1 MPALF
6 LGSIS
11 TLADTSEIQRES
23 FNKAFQ
29 EHGLDWVWEGED
41 YRSRLTSAGGADRVR
56 EYASERGE
64 DVDADAVH
72 ATKSTIYQERL
83 RRGGLEVRPGVVEAL
98 SQARQEGWRTGF
110 VTTTSR
116 DNVDALLDGLD
127 GTLRAEDFDV
137 VVDVSSVPDRKP
149 AADAYAYALDQVGV
163 PAVEAVAVED
173 NVPGAESAR
182 AAGITTIAFPN
193 ANTAGHD
200 WSEVG
205 EVTDRLEFGRLH
217 EAATPA

>member
-23 FNKAFQ
+23 FNQAFAQ
-29 EHGLDWVWEGED
+29 HGLDWVWEGED
-41 YRSRLTSAGGADRVR
+41 YRSRLTAAGGAERVR
-56 EYASERGE
+56 EYAQERGE

-72 ATKSTIYQERL
+72 ATKSKIYQDRL
-83 RRGGLEVRPGVVEAL
+83 REGGLEVRPGVLESL
-98 SQARQEGWRTGF
+98 SQARQDGWRTGF

-116 DNVDALLDGLD
+116 DNVDALLDGLG
-127 GTLRAEDFDV
+127 GTVRADDFDV
-137 VVDVSSVPDRKP
+137 VVDISSVPHRKP

-163 PAVEAVAVED
+163 PAVESVAIED
-173 NVPGAESAR
+173 NLPGAESAQ

-193 ANTAGHD
+193 SNTAGND
-200 WSEVG
+200 WSQVG
-205 EVTDRLEFGRLH
+205 EVTDRLEFGRLQA
-217 EAATPA
+217 AATPA